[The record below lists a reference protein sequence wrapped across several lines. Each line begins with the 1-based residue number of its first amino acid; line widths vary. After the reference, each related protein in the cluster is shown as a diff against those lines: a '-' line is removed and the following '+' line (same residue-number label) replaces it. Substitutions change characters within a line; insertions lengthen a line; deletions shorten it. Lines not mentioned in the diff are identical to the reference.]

1 MNTQHRLILQLVLLI
16 VTALGGYTQANA
28 QAPLPGRLFTTPAE
42 RLLLEQMRRRGEQGV
57 VVEET
62 RPEFVYIEQEE
73 NVRPPPPNN
82 VELNFGGSVTR
93 RDGTRTLWING
104 ESVNEGSLPA
114 GMKVVQHG
122 HLTAMQIQH
131 KDNTFLILPGQRFHL
146 ASGVISNIILPSNEP
161 VVVPPT
167 GQQAGSENDEQSA
180 EAAADASAPNPASEI
195 AILAT
200 LRTIMEYM
208 Q

>member
-16 VTALGGYTQANA
+16 VTAFGILTQASA

-42 RLLLEQMRRRGEQGV
+42 RLLLDQMRRRGEQGV

-161 VVVPPT
+161 VVAPPT
-167 GQQAGSENDEQSA
+167 GQQSGSENDEQSA
-180 EAAADASAPNPASEI
+180 DAAADASAPNPTSEI